1 MTETSRAPKVSPR
14 TLKIVAIVL
23 AAIMVVGGG
32 ALYWQSYVGPQ
43 RHAQSVLDDLANN
56 SGEIAALN
64 TDMVT
69 FAGQKVENTNTDQK
83 ALAEGST
90 ETTPPAFIFSNGK
103 SDKDRPVMD
112 YYLDFSD
119 QRSRDALIS
128 NSLTLKSMLES
139 GSIDLHV
146 HPLLGGRA
154 YSVYAA
160 EALAEVF
167 ASDSEYAWDALL
179 VLLRESAAL
188 AGLDDVDVMA
198 ESIAAAVSRAGVTA
212 VDQESIQNGTFS
224 SWILSIGNDPALN
237 SSKGITLPH
246 ILVNEKSVDLS
257 VEQLN
262 DTNAFRQA
270 ITRELN

>member
-56 SGEIAALN
+56 TGKITAVN

-69 FAGQKVENTNTDQK
+69 FAGQKVENTNIDQK
-83 ALAEGST
+83 ALAQGST

-103 SDKDRPVMD
+103 SDKDRPVVD

-128 NSLTLKSMLES
+128 NSMTLKSMVEA
-139 GSIDLHV
+139 GSIDLHI

-167 ASDSEYAWDALL
+167 ASDSKYAWEALL

-198 ESIAAAVSRAGVTA
+198 ESISEAVGRAGVTV
-212 VDQESIQNGTFS
+212 VDKESIQNGTFS

-237 SSKGITLPH
+237 GTRGITLPY
-246 ILVNEKSVDLS
+246 ILVNEKSLDLS